1 MEMLEMKGTP
11 ETPAVKLDPRS
22 GNMEISGRA
31 LSDDAGK
38 FFKPVNEW
46 IGEYTKLP
54 QRSTL
59 LTFRLEYVN
68 PAASKAILD
77 ILGLLEKIPNA
88 RVLWYFHDED
98 EDMEETGEELAE
110 LVKVPFEFRT
120 Y

>member
-1 MEMLEMKGTP
+1 MQMLEMKGTH
-11 ETPAVKLDPRS
+11 ETPAVTMDPKS
-22 GNMEISGRA
+22 GNMEIAGRA
-31 LSDDAGK
+31 LTDNAGP
-38 FFKPVNEW
+38 FFKQVLEWLNE
-46 IGEYTKLP
+46 YAKSP

-59 LTFRLEYVN
+59 LTFKLEYVN
-68 PAASKAILD
+68 PAFSKSILD
-77 ILGLLEKIPNA
+77 MLGLLEKIPNA

>member
-1 MEMLEMKGTP
+1 MEMLEIKGTP
-11 ETPAVKLDPRS
+11 ETPAVRLDPRS

-31 LSDDAGK
+31 LTDDAGK

-46 IGEYTKLP
+46 ISQYSKGP
-54 QRSTL
+54 QHAPL

-68 PAASKAILD
+68 PSASKAILD
-77 ILGLLEKIPNA
+77 ILGLLEKIPGA

-110 LVKVPFEFRT
+110 LVKIPFEFRT